1 VSPGRAQARR
11 NSRVEAD
18 SLPNALPRVLGR
30 NDMNAMIDSSARNA
44 PAIAV
49 ARTIA
54 AICAGL
60 CAMALLGA
68 LSAGPAWARAVDRSA
83 PRDPGIRFELDRETY
98 RVHVVDLA
106 SGEAGPEIPV
116 AIGSPAHPSPHGEYR
131 VWQVVHDPAWNPGRT
146 ARSLGA
152 RRVAPSPDGPLGIAK
167 IPIAGEYA
175 LHGGASW
182 LTVGKPVTLGCL
194 RATDDSIR
202 NLIDWLELHGALAR
216 MPSARSGERPQAFA
230 RPARFVIR

>member
-1 VSPGRAQARR
+1 MQARR
-11 NSRVEAD
+11 NSGVEAE
-18 SLPNALPRVLGR
+18 SRSNGLPRVAGP
-30 NDMNAMIDSSARNA
+30 NDMNAMTQSCARNA
-44 PAIAV
+44 PATAV
-49 ARTIA
+49 ARTLA

-60 CAMALLGA
+60 CVLALLGA
-68 LSAGPAWARAVDRSA
+68 ASAGPAWARAGERPA
-83 PRDPGIRFELDRETY
+83 RPDPGIRFELDRETY

-152 RRVAPSPDGPLGIAK
+152 RRVAPGPDGPLGIAK

-202 NLIDWLELHGALAR
+202 NLIDWLELQGALAR
-216 MPSARSGERPQAFA
+216 MPASRSGERPQAFA
-230 RPARFVIR
+230 RPARFIIR

>member
-1 VSPGRAQARR
+1 MKAMVDFRARK
-11 NSRVEAD
+11 
-18 SLPNALPRVLGR
+18 
-30 NDMNAMIDSSARNA
+30 A
-44 PAIAV
+44 PASSV
-49 ARTIA
+49 ARSFA
-54 AICAGL
+54 AGSGAVLAWVCGV
-60 CAMALLGA
+60 ALIGA
-68 LSAGPAWARAVDRSA
+68 LSASSAWARAGERTSQ
-83 PRDPGIRFELDRETY
+83 RDPGIRFELDRETY

-152 RRVAPSPDGPLGIAK
+152 RRVAPGPDGPLGVAK

-194 RATDDSIR
+194 RATDESIR
-202 NLIDWLELHGALAR
+202 NLIDWLEGRGALAR
-216 MPSARSGERPQAFA
+216 RSSARSGERPQPFA
-230 RPARFVIR
+230 RPARFIIR

>member
-1 VSPGRAQARR
+1 MPRR
-11 NSRVEAD
+11 
-18 SLPNALPRVLGR
+18 LGP
-30 NDMNAMIDSSARNA
+30 NDMNAMVALSARNILA
-44 PAIAV
+44 SAV
-49 ARTIA
+49 ARALATGLGVV
-54 AICAGL
+54 CAV
-60 CAMALLGA
+60 ALLVA
-68 LSAGPAWARAVDRSA
+68 VSADPAWARTGERPA
-83 PRDPGIRFELDRETY
+83 PRDPGIRFELDRDTY

-131 VWQVVHDPAWNPGRT
+131 VWQIVHDPAWNPGKT

-152 RRVAPSPDGPLGIAK
+152 HRVAPSPDGPLGIAK
-167 IPIAGEYA
+167 IPISGEYA

-194 RATDDSIR
+194 RATDESIR
-202 NLIDWLELHGALAR
+202 NLIDWLEGRGALAR
-216 MPSARSGERPQAFA
+216 MPSTRSGERPQAFA

>member
-1 VSPGRAQARR
+1 
-11 NSRVEAD
+11 
-18 SLPNALPRVLGR
+18 
-30 NDMNAMIDSSARNA
+30 MNAMVDLSARNA
-44 PAIAV
+44 PASAV
-49 ARTIA
+49 ARSVA
-54 AICAGL
+54 ARLAVVCAL
-60 CAMALLGA
+60 ALSVA
-68 LSAGPAWARAVDRSA
+68 VSAGPASARTGERAT

-167 IPIAGEYA
+167 IPITGEYA

-194 RATDDSIR
+194 RATDESIQ

-216 MPSARSGERPQAFA
+216 LPSARSGERPQAFA
-230 RPARFVIR
+230 RPARFVIH

>member
-1 VSPGRAQARR
+1 MHAMVDVS
-11 NSRVEAD
+11 SR
-18 SLPNALPRVLGR
+18 
-30 NDMNAMIDSSARNA
+30 
-44 PAIAV
+44 
-49 ARTIA
+49 IA
-54 AICAGL
+54 APGL
-60 CAMALLGA
+60 LVGGVRASSTLAVLLSVAALLA
-68 LSAGPAWARAVDRSA
+68 VLSTGPAFARAGEATGR
-83 PRDPGIRFELDRETY
+83 RDPGIRFELDRETY

-106 SGEAGPEIPV
+106 SGETGPEVKV
-116 AIGSPAHPSPHGEYR
+116 AIGSPAHPSPRGEYR

-146 ARSLGA
+146 ARSMGA
-152 RRVAPSPDGPLGIAK
+152 RRVPPSPDGPLGVAK

-202 NLIDWLELHGALAR
+202 ALIDWLEGRGALAR
-216 MPSARSGERPQAFA
+216 RPPAGAGERPQAFA

>member
-1 VSPGRAQARR
+1 
-11 NSRVEAD
+11 
-18 SLPNALPRVLGR
+18 
-30 NDMNAMIDSSARNA
+30 MNAMIDSCARNA
-44 PAIAV
+44 PALAV
-49 ARTIA
+49 ARTLS
-54 AICAGL
+54 AITAGL
-60 CAMALLGA
+60 CAVALLGA
-68 LSAGPAWARAVDRSA
+68 VSAGPASARAGDRPA
-83 PRDPGIRFELDRETY
+83 PRDPGIRFELDRDTY

-152 RRVAPSPDGPLGIAK
+152 RRVEPGPDGPLGIAK
-167 IPIAGEYA
+167 IPISGEYA

-194 RATDDSIR
+194 RATDESIR
-202 NLIDWLELHGALAR
+202 TLIDWLELHGALAR